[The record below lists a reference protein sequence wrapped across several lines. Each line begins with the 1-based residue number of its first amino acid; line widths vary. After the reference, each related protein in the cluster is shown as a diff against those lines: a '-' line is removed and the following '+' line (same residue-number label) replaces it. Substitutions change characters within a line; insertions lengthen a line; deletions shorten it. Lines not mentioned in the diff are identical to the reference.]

1 LKKAVII
8 LSVLL
13 LLTSLA
19 LAGEKCADEKGK
31 AACSDKCKLTKG
43 SAECTA
49 KHEADK
55 AVSDKKDDAPKA
67 KVGCAETCKLA
78 KGATGCAAM
87 KTEVK
92 AASGE
97 AKPAECT
104 MHAQAAK
111 AEAEAKPAEC
121 PMHAQTVKAE
131 GAVKTE
137 ETASSASGEM
147 VKAEGETKA
156 PAPTCGDKVQSMEL
170 KQFHAAMHPMA
181 LAMGFEGDEKPDM
194 AKFRTLYPAMKEKT
208 EALAKMPVDEK
219 TAKDTKAFTEKRAEL
234 VKLVDELG
242 VACKGTDDSKINHA
256 FEKVHEGY
264 IQLVSLTK

>member
-1 LKKAVII
+1 MKKAVIF

-19 LAGEKCADEKGK
+19 LAGEKCVDEKGK

-55 AVSDKKDDAPKA
+55 TAAVKKDETPKA
-67 KVGCAETCKLA
+67 KSSCAETCKLA

-87 KTEVK
+87 KTEAK

-97 AKPAECT
+97 AKPVEC
-104 MHAQAAK
+104 AAH
-111 AEAEAKPAEC
+111 AEA
-121 PMHAQTVKAE
+121 VKA
-131 GAVKTE
+131 G
-137 ETASSASGEM
+137 ETPKVESAAIA
-147 VKAEGETKA
+147 VKAEGEAKTEHVV
-156 PAPTCGDKVQSMEL
+156 CGEKKQCLEL
-170 KQFHAAMHPMA
+170 NQFHAAMHPMA

-208 EALAKMPVDEK
+208 EALAKMPVDEN
-219 TAKDTKAFTEKRAEL
+219 TAKDTKAFTEKRTEL

-242 VACKGTDDSKINHA
+242 VACKGTDDSKINPA

-264 IQLVSLTK
+264 IQLVTLTK

>member
-1 LKKAVII
+1 LKKAVLI
-8 LSVLL
+8 LSALL
-13 LLTSLA
+13 MLTA
-19 LAGEKCADEKGK
+19 LVFAGEKCADEKGK

-55 AVSDKKDDAPKA
+55 AAGDDKNAASKDKA
-67 KVGCAETCKLA
+67 SCAEKCKMA
-78 KGATGCAAM
+78 KGSAGCAAM
-87 KTEVK
+87 KADEK
-92 AASGE
+92 ATSG
-97 AKPAECT
+97 
-104 MHAQAAK
+104 
-111 AEAEAKPAEC
+111 EAKPAEC
-121 PMHAQTVKAE
+121 PMHTQAAKAE
-131 GAVKTE
+131 GSLKTE
-137 ETASSASGEM
+137 ETTAPAKVEM
-147 VKAEGETKA
+147 VKAESEANA

-194 AKFRTLYPAMKEKT
+194 AKFRALYPKMKEKT
-208 EALAKMPVDEK
+208 DILANMPVDEK

-242 VACKGTDDSKINHA
+242 VACKGTDDSKINPA

-264 IQLVSLTK
+264 IQLVTLTK